1 MTTTPKIV
9 AFLGM
14 GIMGSAM
21 AANLARTGHQVRVW
35 NRTKTAPGLKTAE
48 AAGASAVAEIGEAV
62 AAADAIFSCLGD
74 VPDVEEV
81 LLGRGGVRDAAK
93 AGSTVVDFTTIGP
106 EAARSIS
113 YRLAEHDV
121 GFLDAPVTG
130 GDVGARNATLTIM
143 VGGNEDQFRKVEPML
158 LSMGSNVRY
167 CGPAGAGQALKLC
180 NQILCAVNM
189 IAVSEAFTLA
199 ERLDLDA
206 HLVVDVLS
214 GGAGGSWALANLG
227 ARILKSDLGP
237 GFMLKH
243 MIKDLRL
250 IEDNIGASSSGCLE
264 VLPGTRLARTLFEK
278 VSRENGGRNSTE
290 KGTQAMVLA
299 YRGGE

>member
-1 MTTTPKIV
+1 MTNSPTAV

-14 GIMGSAM
+14 GIMGAAM
-21 AANLARTGHQVRVW
+21 AANLARSGQKVRVW
-35 NRTKTAPGLKTAE
+35 NRTKTAAGLETARR
-48 AAGASAVAEIGEAV
+48 AGASIEGGIGETVGNAPV
-62 AAADAIFSCLGD
+62 VFCCLGD

-81 LLGRGGVRDAAK
+81 LFGAGGVCQYAQP
-93 AGSTVVDFTTIGP
+93 GSIVVDFTTIGP
-106 EAARSIS
+106 DAARSIHS
-113 YRLAEHDV
+113 RLKDHSI
-121 GFLDAPVTG
+121 GFLDSPVTG
-130 GDVGARNATLTIM
+130 GDVGARNGTLTIM
-143 VGGNEDQFRKVEPML
+143 VGGDAEDFDKVQPL
-158 LSMGSNVRY
+158 LSAMGSNVRY
-167 CGPAGAGQALKLC
+167 CGPSGSGQALKLC

-189 IAVSEAFTLA
+189 IAVSEAFALA
-199 ERLDLDA
+199 ERLELDPQ
-206 HLVVDVLS
+206 LVVEVLA

-227 ARILKSDLGP
+227 ARILRGDLGP